1 MTRRELVRMT
11 SPVRGTFEIP
21 YHDIGPGS
29 DRPGAAFVGALH
41 GDEINGT
48 FILARL
54 ADFLGRVEA
63 GAIRGI
69 SLQRRAILVP
79 AANVS
84 GVNSRIR
91 TWPFDRN
98 DLNRVFPGNPSGETT
113 QRIAWAVL
121 EATKSAEYRI
131 DLHSGSMDFEE
142 LPQVRIYDPAPG
154 DRDTARWF
162 GLPAVMERTISSV
175 FTATLMYAWKAWP
188 GKSFLIQA
196 GSAGAVQLHHCQ
208 RVFRAL
214 VAFLSRTG
222 ILQGAVLSEEEEDV
236 HFFRKDRSVR
246 VYAERA
252 GMFVSDRK
260 VGRWVDRGEEL
271 GFVYDGFNG
280 NIHTQVI
287 APDAGLLTGLRRHP
301 LLFEGDLLVRID
313 PKADGGSKGSPPVPG
328 AAD

>member
-1 MTRRELVRMT
+1 MTRRLLVRMT
-11 SPVRGTFEIP
+11 SPVRGPFEIP
-21 YHDIGPGS
+21 YHDVGPGG
-29 DRPGAAFVGALH
+29 DRPGAAFVAALH

-54 ADFLGRVEA
+54 ADFLGRVES
-63 GAIRGI
+63 GSCRGI
-69 SLQRRAILVP
+69 SLHRRVILVP

-84 GVNSRIR
+84 GFNSRIR
-91 TWPFDRN
+91 TWPFDGN

-121 EATKSAEYRI
+121 EATKTAEYRV
-131 DLHSGSMDFEE
+131 DLHSGSTDFEE
-142 LPQVRIYDPAPG
+142 LPQVRLYDPAPG
-154 DRDTARWF
+154 DRETARWF

-175 FTATLMYAWKAWP
+175 FTATLMYAWRAWP
-188 GKSFLIQA
+188 GSSFLIQA

-214 VAFLSRTG
+214 VAFLSRAG
-222 ILQGAVLSEEEEDV
+222 ILSGAVLSEDEEDV

-252 GMFVSDRK
+252 GVFVSDRK

-271 GFVYDGFNG
+271 GYVYDGFDG
-280 NIHTQVI
+280 NAHTRI
-287 APDAGLLTGLRRHP
+287 DAPAAGLLTGLRRHP
-301 LLFEGDLLVRID
+301 LLFEGDLVGRID
-313 PKADGGSKGSPPVPG
+313 PKAGGGSDGSRSVPG
-328 AAD
+328 ASD